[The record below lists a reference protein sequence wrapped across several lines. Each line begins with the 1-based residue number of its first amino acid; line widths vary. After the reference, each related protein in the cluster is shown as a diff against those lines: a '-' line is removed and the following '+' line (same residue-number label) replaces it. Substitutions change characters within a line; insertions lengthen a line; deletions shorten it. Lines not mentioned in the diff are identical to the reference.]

1 MPDVRFHWADYLV
14 LTLTLLMSSAVGV
27 YYAII
32 DQKRKRNNT
41 ENFLMGGRRMPV
53 LPVSISMFVSWFSA
67 ISFLGDPVEVYYQ
80 GLMYWI
86 IGIGY
91 CVALPLVAHFFA
103 PMFHKMKVVS
113 ANEVRIPPSTVI
125 VVILYIV

>member
-1 MPDVRFHWADYLV
+1 
-14 LTLTLLMSSAVGV
+14 
-27 YYAII
+27 
-32 DQKRKRNNT
+32 
-41 ENFLMGGRRMPV
+41 MPV

-67 ISFLGDPVEVYYQ
+67 ISFLSDPVEVYYQ

-103 PMFHKMKVVS
+103 PMFHRMRVVS
-113 ANEVRIPPSTVI
+113 ANEVRMFPSTVI
-125 VVILYIV
+125 IVLRALSNQAKY